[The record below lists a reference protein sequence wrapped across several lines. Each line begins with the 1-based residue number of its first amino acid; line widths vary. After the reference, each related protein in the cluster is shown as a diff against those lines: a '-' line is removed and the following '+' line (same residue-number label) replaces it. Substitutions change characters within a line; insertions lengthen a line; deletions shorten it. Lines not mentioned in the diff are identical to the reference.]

1 MFADLVQA
9 GSGIGREIG
18 LTFAESGAKGI
29 LFTDINATAAAKA
42 AEESK
47 SLSQLAD
54 FKAIGL
60 ELDVTNAASV
70 QKAVNLAVEEFG
82 TIDYCVNSAGVRSR
96 NSLPQACQIKSNH

>member
-1 MFADLVQA
+1 M
-9 GSGIGREIG
+9 
-18 LTFAESGAKGI
+18 
-29 LFTDINATAAAKA
+29 DINATAAAKA

-82 TIDYCVNSAGVRSR
+82 IIDYCVNSAGVRSR
-96 NSLPQACQIKSNH
+96 NSLLQACHIKSNHQSG